1 MKLTYDSLYRRSTI
15 SSEAGVY
22 ACSQGMFEENNSVQT
37 VVPKTEPILDT
48 NIKDKNQEEYDE

>member
-1 MKLTYDSLYRRSTI
+1 MKSNYDSLYRLSV

-37 VVPKTEPILDT
+37 VIPKTEPVLDT
-48 NIKDKNQEEYDE
+48 DTKTKNQEEDDE